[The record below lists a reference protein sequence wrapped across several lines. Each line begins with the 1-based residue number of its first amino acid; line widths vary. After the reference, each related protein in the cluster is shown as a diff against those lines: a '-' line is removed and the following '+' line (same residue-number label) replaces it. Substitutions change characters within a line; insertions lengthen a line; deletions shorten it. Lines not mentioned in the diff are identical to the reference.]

1 VPLALVTGPTT
12 GIGRAFADALAREG
26 YDLTLV
32 SRDQTRLEQV
42 AADLTSRH
50 RVACEVLPADL
61 SDLDDTRRVERHLR
75 ERPVDVLVNNAGFG
89 QPKRFEHNDVEAEQH
104 GLDVLVRAVMR
115 LTHAAVAPMAARG
128 SGDIINVSSVAGFFP
143 AGSYGAHK
151 AWVTSFSTWAH
162 SHYRPA
168 GVRVVA
174 VCPGFVRTEFHARIS
189 ADMEHVPHW
198 LWLSAGDVVADAMAD
213 LRAGKSISISS
224 RRYRTLVAASRL
236 VPREVVGRLASRR
249 R

>member
-1 VPLALVTGPTT
+1 MITGPTA
-12 GIGRAFADALAREG
+12 GIGRAFANALAREG

-32 SRDQTRLEQV
+32 SRDAARLEQL
-42 AADLTSRH
+42 AADLTSRY
-50 RVACEVLPADL
+50 RVECQALPADL
-61 SDLDDTRRVERHLR
+61 SDLDATRRVERHLR
-75 ERPVDVLVNNAGFG
+75 KRPVDVLVNNAGFG
-89 QPKRFEHNDVEAEQH
+89 QPKSFGHNDVEAEQR

-115 LTHAAVAPMAARG
+115 LTHAAVVTMAARG
-128 SGDIINVSSVAGFFP
+128 GGDIINVSSVAGFFP
-143 AGSYGAHK
+143 SGSYGAHK

-162 SHYRPA
+162 WRYRSA
-168 GVRVVA
+168 GVRVIA

-189 ADMEHVPHW
+189 ADMQRVPRW
-198 LWLSAGDVVADAMAD
+198 LWLTPGDVVADAMAD